1 MQFTVHSRQNGQHL
15 LRYPKDMLQRLRR
28 HFQSLVNSKS
38 RKRDPS
44 ILEQVARRPVSLS
57 LDDGPTVEE
66 VVQALR
72 QMADG
77 KAMGLDELPSELL
90 KLALRGNREILATP
104 DELVLLVWREEVV
117 PHTWKD
123 AVIKVLLK
131 KKDPT
136 ECGNYRGILLVAH
149 VGKLLLKIVAGR
161 LMSYVEKEQ
170 LLPEARCG
178 FRPGRWTTEMMLI
191 IRRLQELGH
200 R

>member
-1 MQFTVHSRQNGQHL
+1 M
-15 LRYPKDMLQRLRR
+15 
-28 HFQSLVNSKS
+28 
-38 RKRDPS
+38 
-44 ILEQVARRPVSLS
+44 
-57 LDDGPTVEE
+57 
-66 VVQALR
+66 
-72 QMADG
+72 
-77 KAMGLDELPSELL
+77 
-90 KLALRGNREILATP
+90 
-104 DELVLLVWREEVV
+104 
-117 PHTWKD
+117 
-123 AVIKVLLK
+123 IKVRLK